1 MSEWIL
7 VLSLTY
13 DRPYSRILFESRDSL
28 LLNFYIP
35 ITKVL
40 FWVSHIAFVTASP
53 WMYYI
58 PQKSILPFFFFL
70 SLVLLLFLLFLLLLL
85 CCFILYPF
93 IMNIQLPSFLLVFL
107 DKLFALFEGRYHL
120 GELRQTGCFGQG
132 QPTVLL
138 MLFRQGNLLAAVIQL
153 G

>member
-1 MSEWIL
+1 MTEWIL

-13 DRPYSRILFESRDSL
+13 DRPYSRILFESRDRL
-28 LLNFYIP
+28 LLKFYIP
-35 ITKVL
+35 ITEVL
-40 FWVSHIAFVTASP
+40 FRVSHIAFVTASP
-53 WMYYI
+53 RMYYI

-70 SLVLLLFLLFLLLLL
+70 SLVLLFLLFLLLLL

-120 GELRQTGCFGQG
+120 GELRQTGRFGQG

-138 MLFRQGNLLAAVIQL
+138 MLLRQGNLLAAVIQL
-153 G
+153 S

>member
-35 ITKVL
+35 ITEVL
-40 FWVSHIAFVTASP
+40 FRVSHIAFVTASP

-85 CCFILYPF
+85 CCFILYPLQIIVWAYEIYWRCWICRYSTYFYKVNGYREFYF
-93 IMNIQLPSFLLVFL
+93 ILVCV
-107 DKLFALFEGRYHL
+107 Y
-120 GELRQTGCFGQG
+120 
-132 QPTVLL
+132 
-138 MLFRQGNLLAAVIQL
+138 IYI
-153 G
+153 